1 MEREREREREREGGG
16 RGVAAVSSTAIL
28 WHYGLSLSLSLCADA
43 GAAGGRG
50 VKEEDACDC
59 SVAERG
65 DEAGS
70 GEGTVGQ
77 RKVDGG
83 EEPCQRG
90 GGGQRREA
98 GQVWWINAVSSTAA
112 QVDSLEASLNKTLET

>member
-1 MEREREREREREGGG
+1 MSS
-16 RGVAAVSSTAIL
+16 AAVL

-43 GAAGGRG
+43 GIAGGRG
-50 VKEEDACDC
+50 FEEDACAC

-65 DEAGS
+65 DGAGR

-77 RKVDGG
+77 G
-83 EEPCQRG
+83 EVAGAEERCK
-90 GGGQRREA
+90 GGGQRREP